1 MKECNA
7 VVKPMNKT
15 ASKNIIIREMIEA
28 DVDEVL
34 SIEKK
39 SFSTPW
45 SKEAF
50 HLEITKNNLAKYI
63 VAIKQEK
70 IVGYAGMWMIIDE
83 GHITNIAVDPEV
95 RGEGIGNLLVKELVN
110 ICKST
115 DMRAVTLEVRRTNY
129 VAQSLYKKYEFQE
142 AGVRPAYYSD
152 NKEDA
157 IIMWKEFY

>member
-1 MKECNA
+1 
-7 VVKPMNKT
+7 MNKT

-70 IVGYAGMWMIIDE
+70 IVGLSLI
-83 GHITNIAVDPEV
+83 HI
-95 RGEGIGNLLVKELVN
+95 
-110 ICKST
+110 
-115 DMRAVTLEVRRTNY
+115 
-129 VAQSLYKKYEFQE
+129 
-142 AGVRPAYYSD
+142 
-152 NKEDA
+152 
-157 IIMWKEFY
+157 